1 MQKPNLFKHDK
12 NKEIPGSSE
21 EAQDAYVNDE
31 KTNGENNGQISAEEK
46 RSNQVTLKIP
56 ADLKKLTDVL
66 LFIDDQLKNIGC
78 SLKTQ
83 MMIDIVV
90 EELFVNIAHYAYRNN
105 GMGEAVISVQKHLDP
120 AEIIIEFRDNGI
132 PFNPLEKED
141 PDVTLSAEKRK
152 IGGLGIFM
160 VKKNVDDIKYR
171 RENGQNILTIMKKL

>member
-1 MQKPNLFKHDK
+1 MQKPNLFTHDK
-12 NKEIPGSSE
+12 NEKISGSSE
-21 EAQDAYVNDE
+21 EIQDAYVNAE
-31 KTNGENNGQISAEEK
+31 KTDGEGNVQISDEEK
-46 RSNQVTLKIP
+46 PSNQVTLRIP

-66 LFIDDQLKNIGC
+66 LFIDDQLENIGC
-78 SLKTQ
+78 PLKTQ

-90 EELFVNIAHYAYRNN
+90 EELFVNIAHYAYRN

-171 RENGQNILTIMKKL
+171 RENGQNILTIMKRI

>member
-1 MQKPNLFKHDK
+1 MQKPNLFTHDK
-12 NKEIPGSSE
+12 NEKISGSSE
-21 EAQDAYVNDE
+21 EIQDAYVNAE
-31 KTNGENNGQISAEEK
+31 KTDGEGNVQISDEEK
-46 RSNQVTLKIP
+46 PSNQVTLKIP

-66 LFIDDQLKNIGC
+66 LFIDDQLENIGC
-78 SLKTQ
+78 PLKTQ

-90 EELFVNIAHYAYRNN
+90 EELFVNIAHYAYRN

-171 RENGQNILTIMKKL
+171 RENDQNILTIMKRL